1 MNDTL
6 TAHTFSGRRHK
17 PLLYYI
23 WRAPALFVLG
33 LFLLFW
39 LGPFILITMT
49 SIKSNQDF
57 LAGPFALPT
66 HPTIA
71 PYLTVWNALDF
82 STLLSNSLLYATLG
96 SAGAVLLAL
105 VPAYTLSR
113 KHIFGQGLLF
123 GFLLVGL
130 MLPQQTVLIPLYD
143 TLRSLSLL
151 DTKIGLIIVH
161 AAYGM
166 PAQILILRGFMT
178 GIPRELD
185 KAAYVEGASDF
196 QIFRK
201 IILPLSLPGIV
212 VGYTLNFIAIWKE
225 FVFGLVLLNSESN
238 FPVTVGMLK
247 LNSDRY
253 MSVFNMPAAGLVLSQ
268 IPIIIL
274 FVLTYKMLSS
284 GQFTGAV
291 KG

>member
-1 MNDTL
+1 MTDI
-6 TAHTFSGRRHK
+6 AAPIRVRK
-17 PLLYYI
+17 PLSYYI
-23 WRAPALFVLG
+23 WRAPALFLLG
-33 LFLLFW
+33 LFLLLW

-49 SIKSNQDF
+49 SIKSNADF
-57 LAGPFALPT
+57 LAGPFSLPT

-71 PYLTVWNALDF
+71 PYVTVWKALDF
-82 STLLSNSLLYATLG
+82 TNLLSNSLLYATVG

-105 VPAYTLSR
+105 APAYALSR
-113 KHIFGQGLLF
+113 KQIPGQNILF
-123 GFLLVGL
+123 GLLLVGL

-143 TLRSLSLL
+143 TLRHLSLL
-151 DTKIGLIIVH
+151 DTKVGLIIVH

-166 PAQILILRGFMT
+166 PSQVLILRGFMT
-178 GIPRELD
+178 SIPKELD
-185 KAAYVEGASDF
+185 KAAYVEGATDF
-196 QIFRK
+196 EIFRK
-201 IILPLSLPGIV
+201 VILPLSVPGIA

-225 FVFGLVLLNSESN
+225 FVFGLVLLNSEGN

-268 IPIIIL
+268 LPIIIL
-274 FVLTYKMLSS
+274 FILTYRLLSS

>member
-1 MNDTL
+1 MAEIADSVPVTR
-6 TAHTFSGRRHK
+6 AQRR
-17 PLLYYI
+17 PLI
-23 WRAPALFVLG
+23 SFVWRMPGLFCLG
-33 LFLLFW
+33 LFLLLW
-39 LGPFILITMT
+39 LGPVLLMAIT
-49 SIKSNQDF
+49 SIKSNEDF
-57 LAGPFALPT
+57 LAGPFALPSHLT
-66 HPTIA
+66 FA
-71 PYLTVWNALDF
+71 PYQTVWEALSFD
-82 STLLSNSLLYATLG
+82 TLLTNSLTYATLG

-105 VPAYTLSR
+105 VPAYALAR
-113 KHIFGQGLLF
+113 REVPGQGVLF
-123 GFLLVGL
+123 GLLLVGL
-130 MLPQQTVLIPLYD
+130 MIPQLTVLIPLYD

-151 DTKIGLIIVH
+151 DTKVGVIVVH

-166 PAQILILRGFMT
+166 PSQVLILRGLMA

-185 KAAYVEGASDF
+185 RAALVEGASDF

-253 MSVFNMPAAGLVLSQ
+253 MSVFNMPAAGLIISQ
-268 IPIIIL
+268 IPIVIL
-274 FVLTYKMLSS
+274 FILTYRMLSS
-284 GQFTGAV
+284 GQFAGAV